1 VFLCCWRIFL
11 VCLALEIV
19 GSCVVLGFSVGME
32 AFDELLSINVPWS
45 QGLDLS
51 LLLPV
56 ISLIFTV
63 VSKLLLLYSTID
75 KTSRL
80 KMKSFSTMRVTQRGS
95 QCYMEKRR
103 GRRELEVTQ
112 MRWGGINRGESGLT
126 SNHFLMCTPQ
136 LDCSE
141 MFTELYRE
149 EKREEGDRG
158 GQEDKRREWKGE
170 RQIQPVISSLSVL
183 HRLEHTEIQSWVE

>member
-1 VFLCCWRIFL
+1 M
-11 VCLALEIV
+11 VCLTLELV
-19 GSCVVLGFSVGME
+19 GPWVVFGFSAGME

-56 ISLIFTV
+56 IGLIFTV

-80 KMKSFSTMRVTQRGS
+80 KMKSFSTVWDPQRGS
-95 QCYMEKRR
+95 QSYMEKRR

-112 MRWGGINRGESGLT
+112 MR
-126 SNHFLMCTPQ
+126 
-136 LDCSE
+136 
-141 MFTELYRE
+141 
-149 EKREEGDRG
+149 
-158 GQEDKRREWKGE
+158 
-170 RQIQPVISSLSVL
+170 
-183 HRLEHTEIQSWVE
+183 